1 MKIFYFCA
9 FLLIQN
15 FQRKIH
21 VIRSYHFLSKNKK
34 IYDKNAFFSF
44 LLEFIPPEQS
54 LLDTIVMLHENVD
67 KVTTTELPILFT
79 KSFHDPPSSLFCPF
93 LNFFFFMLHP
103 NINIHV
109 KKKVIIKTS
118 NLMTML
124 FLITLH
130 YDDIII
136 SLCSNKDK
144 YTPCTQL

>member
-15 FQRKIH
+15 FLKKIH
-21 VIRSYHFLSKNKK
+21 VIHSYHFLSKNKK
-34 IYDKNAFFSF
+34 KYDKNAFFSF

-103 NINIHV
+103 NINIQY
-109 KKKVIIKTS
+109 ICEEEGY
-118 NLMTML
+118 NQ
-124 FLITLH
+124 
-130 YDDIII
+130 
-136 SLCSNKDK
+136 N
-144 YTPCTQL
+144 